1 MSVGGGKNLDSQ
13 NTTHL
18 RSSFQNTMRAV
29 EILARLTA
37 IVHQPAQGSVDQ
49 EEHAVAHKSGSGYF
63 FVIHVVTPDGRR

>member
-1 MSVGGGKNLDSQ
+1 
-13 NTTHL
+13 
-18 RSSFQNTMRAV
+18 MRAV